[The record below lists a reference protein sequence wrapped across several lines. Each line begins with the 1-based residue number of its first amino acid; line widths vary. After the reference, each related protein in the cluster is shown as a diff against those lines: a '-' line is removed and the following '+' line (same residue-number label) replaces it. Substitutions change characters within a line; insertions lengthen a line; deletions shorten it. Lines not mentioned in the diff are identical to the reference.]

1 MSKHERP
8 DPVRG
13 PADVAE
19 ARTPRLPRALGIA
32 SLGMYIYY
40 IYMIYL
46 YMYIFDDY

>member
-40 IYMIYL
+40 SIIYIYD
-46 YMYIFDDY
+46 IFIYVYF